1 MPETYEIIS
10 VAELENLPEDD
21 SQAFIEAE
29 AICRRNVARI
39 EAARGSSAADETKLQ
54 YMTTISTLASQFGVP
69 NLDYPADT
77 SPVSR
82 AYAAFAR
89 TAQAEVAKLVT
100 RSRRRKDGLSV
111 QLASKTR
118 ARIEQELE
126 NLRRAVRAS
135 DLPEI
140 AEEQPLRKTGRICC

>member
-1 MPETYEIIS
+1 M
-10 VAELENLPEDD
+10 
-21 SQAFIEAE
+21 
-29 AICRRNVARI
+29 ARI

-100 RSRRRKDGLSV
+100 RSRRGKDGSV
-111 QLASKTR
+111 CTTR
-118 ARIEQELE
+118 FEDESADRTRT
-126 NLRRAVRAS
+126 RRS
-135 DLPEI
+135 
-140 AEEQPLRKTGRICC
+140 AESGQGI